1 MNGGRALIS
10 MAWTRALLEE
20 REVRTPEG
28 TFTLTL
34 EREDLSPLYPGME
47 RYTLTLWAGKRA
59 AAVFRTNTYEYSPT
73 VGLDPLS
80 VARQRARQW
89 EEGLKDNPIDFLAYL
104 RKVPLRTP
112 PGLPF
117 TDVVVVQGSPRAD
130 GNCSILAG
138 WVAEE
143 IRSSGKSVQV
153 LYPDDMDI
161 HPCIGCYQCYNT
173 GTCTFDDEMEGVVR
187 ALRYAR
193 LLVVCS
199 PVYTNTVPAG
209 LKTLI
214 DRCQAL
220 HAALN
225 FTGRRIRMEVV
236 CGLLLGVCGRQG
248 QENFAC
254 LTPVVEVFMENLGIT
269 VTGKVLID
277 GVDRVRDIRTIPGL
291 EGRVR
296 AVVQT
301 ALSTSSSPS

>member
-20 REVRTPEG
+20 QEVRTPEG
-28 TFTLTL
+28 TFTLSL

-47 RYTLTLWAGKRA
+47 RYTLTLRAGRKELA
-59 AAVFRTNTYEYSPT
+59 IFRTNTYEYSPT
-73 VGLDPLS
+73 VGFEPLS
-80 VARQRARQW
+80 VARARARQW
-89 EEGLKDNPIDFLAYL
+89 EEGLKDNPLDYLAYL
-104 RKVPLRTP
+104 RKAPLRTP
-112 PGLPF
+112 PGLPL

-143 IRSSGKSVQV
+143 VRASGKSVQV
-153 LYPDDMDI
+153 LFPDDMDI

-173 GTCTFDDEMEGVVR
+173 GACTFDDEMEGVVR
-187 ALRYAR
+187 ALWYAR

-209 LKTLI
+209 LKALI

-248 QENFAC
+248 QDNFAY

-269 VTGKVLID
+269 VAGKVLVD
-277 GVDRVRDIRTIPGL
+277 GVDQVRDIRTIPGL

-301 ALSTSSSPS
+301 ALSTVCYL